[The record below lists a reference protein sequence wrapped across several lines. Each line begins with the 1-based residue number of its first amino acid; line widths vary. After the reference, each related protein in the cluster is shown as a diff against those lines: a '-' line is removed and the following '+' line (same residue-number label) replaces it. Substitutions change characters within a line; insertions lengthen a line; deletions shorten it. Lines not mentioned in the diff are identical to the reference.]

1 MKKHLAIYL
10 RLSLEDMNVRSSKL
24 SDESNSIRNQRLLV
38 ERYISGNPELAQ
50 YPVVE
55 YSDDGYS
62 GTNFDRPG
70 VQRLLAKVKSG
81 EVACIVVKDL
91 SRFGRNYL
99 EVGDYLEHIFPI
111 LGIRFI
117 AVNDHY
123 DSNRHVGSTG
133 GIDVA
138 FRNLIHQRYAYDLSE
153 KIKSSRYMQ
162 MKKGKFVSHC
172 PYGYMRHP
180 TKKHQMVIDPNTAP
194 IVQEIFQAAIAG
206 KRSTE
211 IAKMLNERGIAT
223 PLTYKKWRQNP
234 NVQNDTMWSH
244 QAVLRI
250 LQDYKYTG
258 AMVSFK
264 CGNETVRART
274 QKRYKP
280 EDWVITED
288 CHEPIVSQ
296 ETYQKANATI
306 RKVNYNPPKKT
317 DCKDRVYFCACCGRR
332 LRKTFGSDEYF
343 SCQTPLYQKDAE
355 CASIFWGKKDLEK
368 ILIDAYR
375 FQLKMMEDKLRE
387 KALQT
392 RCDPI
397 EECRGKQK
405 EISAELETFDGA
417 NLRLYE
423 SYRAGELNR
432 ETFIQKKAEMTG
444 RQTELKAQLE
454 ALMQEEDRLLEQAS
468 HQEDKEQ
475 RMRELIRHI
484 ILSDEQIKP
493 FMYEAI
499 ERVDI
504 FPSRELVITWNFT
517 DIKHTVN

>member
-38 ERYISGNPELAQ
+38 EKYISSNPELAK

-70 VQRLLAKVKSG
+70 VQRLLTKVKSG
-81 EVACIVVKDL
+81 EVVCIVVKDL

-99 EVGDYLEHIFPI
+99 EVGDYLEHIFPL
-111 LGIRFI
+111 LGVRFI

-123 DSNRHVGSTG
+123 DSNQHIGSTG

-138 FRNLIHQRYAYDLSE
+138 FRNLIHQRYAQDLSE

-162 MKKGKFVSHC
+162 MRKGKFVSHC

-194 IVQEIFQAAIAG
+194 IVQEIFQAAIEG

-211 IAKMLNERGIAT
+211 IARILNERNIAT
-223 PLTYKKWRQNP
+223 PLTYKKWNNP
-234 NVQNDTMWSH
+234 NVQNDVMWSH

-250 LQDYKYTG
+250 IQDYKYTG

-264 CGNETVRART
+264 CGNETVRARA

-280 EDWVITED
+280 EDWVITEG
-288 CHEPIVSQ
+288 CHEPIVSE
-296 ETYQKANATI
+296 ETYRKANAKI

-332 LRKTFGSDEYF
+332 LRKTYGSDEYF
-343 SCQTPLYQKDAE
+343 SCQTPLYQKDSE
-355 CASIFWGKKDLEK
+355 CAPIFWSKTDLEK

-375 FQLKMMEDKLRE
+375 FQLKIMEDNLRE
-387 KALQT
+387 RALQN

-405 EISAELETFDGA
+405 QISAELETFNGA

-423 SYRAGELNR
+423 SYRAGELSR
-432 ETFIQKKAEMTG
+432 EAFIRKKEEMSGRQAEM
-444 RQTELKAQLE
+444 KAQLE
-454 ALMQEEDRLLEQAS
+454 NLQQEENQLLEQAS

-475 RMRELIRHI
+475 RMRESIRQI

-504 FPSRELVITWNFT
+504 FPSRELDITWKFT